1 MVITSFVQLQVLQEI
16 PLNTSFVDEQGEWW
30 RNVTYPG
37 YEKRYLV
44 GNFGH
49 IYGISEHKV
58 LEVSLHPK
66 KYQGLVLYDGAGHCM
81 FRKIHVIVA
90 RRFCTDGLPKGV
102 SLGWDDGTLG
112 YCVNH
117 IDEDPT
123 NNRAD
128 NLEFVSA
135 GDNDR
140 YGQRSVNSALHRMNA
155 RTPLTEKEKIQILN
169 RSYSKRAKPVVQ
181 YTFEG
186 RFVRVFKSIAQA
198 SEYTGV
204 PANGISNCCSHSRG
218 YTQSGGFRWE
228 YFQQ

>member
-1 MVITSFVQLQVLQEI
+1 MAITSFVQLQVLQEI

-44 GNFGH
+44 GNLGH

-58 LEVSLHPK
+58 LEVSLHPQ

-81 FRKIHVIVA
+81 FRKIYVIVA

-140 YGQRSVNSALHRMNA
+140 YGHRSVNSALHRMKA
-155 RTPLTEKEKIQILN
+155 RIPLTEEEKIQIL
-169 RSYSKRAKPVVQ
+169 SKVCGKNAKAVVQ
-181 YTFEG
+181 YTYEG
-186 RFVRVFKSIAQA
+186 EPIRQFGSISQA
-198 SEYTGV
+198 AKYTGT
-204 PANGISNCCSHSRG
+204 PANGIGNCCNHRRG
-218 YTQSGGFRWE
+218 YTQSGGYRWE
-228 YFQQ
+228 FA

>member
-1 MVITSFVQLQVLQEI
+1 M
-16 PLNTSFVDEQGEWW
+16 DEQGEWW

-44 GNFGH
+44 GNLGH

-81 FRKIHVIVA
+81 FRKIYVIVA

-140 YGQRSVNSALHRMNA
+140 YGHRSVNSALHRMNA
-155 RTPLTEKEKIQILN
+155 RAPLTEKEKIQILN
-169 RSYSKRAKPVVQ
+169 RSYSKKAKAVVQ
-181 YTFEG
+181 YTLEG
-186 RFVRVFKSIAQA
+186 RFVRVFKSIA
-198 SEYTGV
+198 
-204 PANGISNCCSHSRG
+204 
-218 YTQSGGFRWE
+218 
-228 YFQQ
+228 

>member
-1 MVITSFVQLQVLQEI
+1 M
-16 PLNTSFVDEQGEWW
+16 DEQGEWW

-44 GNFGH
+44 GNLGH

-58 LEVSLHPK
+58 LEVSLHPQ

-81 FRKIHVIVA
+81 FRKIYVIVA
-90 RRFCTDGLPKGV
+90 RRFCTDGLPKGA

-140 YGQRSVNSALHRMNA
+140 YGHRSVNSALQRMNA
-155 RTPLTEKEKIQILN
+155 CAPLTEKEKMEILN
-169 RSYSKRAKPVVQ
+169 RSYSKKAKAVVQ
-181 YTFEG
+181 YTLEG
-186 RFVRVFKSIAQA
+186 RFVRVFKSIA
-198 SEYTGV
+198 
-204 PANGISNCCSHSRG
+204 
-218 YTQSGGFRWE
+218 
-228 YFQQ
+228 